1 MNSDCIACTRFEESR
16 MHQRQADEDIRC
28 PRCGEEFVK
37 EHGTFCE
44 ICLSELEA

>member
-1 MNSDCIACTRFEESR
+1 MIWMCEHGKDSACCEE
-16 MHQRQADEDIRC
+16 DVLPC
-28 PRCGEEFVK
+28 PRCGEGTVH